1 MRVQSSNFVQFASR
15 VYQQLPVLSS
25 PQAPAASAIPRGPAA
40 CIEHLQQLAIDER
53 VTGIGAII
61 AISETPI
68 LVRLLGAFVDLRKGV
83 ALEAPLEGLAV
94 TPRGLET
101 LVAGRPQGLQPIALF
116 DRFDNLDSFK
126 EAVNTQL
133 TAMYEDCRKLQTQY
147 FAPKNAVAA
156 ILMKTPD
163 EM

>member
-15 VYQQLPVLSS
+15 VYQQLPALSH
-25 PQAPAASAIPRGPAA
+25 PKAPSAVAIPQGPAA
-40 CIEHLQQLAIDER
+40 CIEHLRSLSQDER

-68 LVRLLGAFVDLRKGV
+68 VVRLLGGFVDLRKGV
-83 ALEAPLEGLAV
+83 ALAAPLEGLAL

-101 LVAGRPQGLQPIALF
+101 LVGGRPQGLQPIALF
-116 DRFDNLDSFK
+116 DRFDDIDAFK
-126 EAVNTQL
+126 AAVNTQL
-133 TAMYEDCRKLQTQY
+133 TALYEDCRKLKTQY
-147 FAPKNAVAA
+147 FAPKNEIAA
-156 ILMKTPD
+156 ILMRTPD